1 MNAIATDPRAFLD
14 RHRYALLFFSLLL
27 TVAIGPLLETMNFG
41 RNVMEAFLAMNLI
54 AAVFP
59 IVLKGERRTLFV
71 LIGLAVVL
79 RWISA
84 RGAHAPLAS
93 IFAAITWGAIALVA
107 AYRAVRFSLS
117 SVRIDAERIYAAL
130 SAYLLIGVCWGVAYA
145 AMTRAMPGSLL
156 SGGVVPPAGVGMG
169 DAIYFSFVTLATLGY
184 GDLVPATPAMRGLAV
199 LEAVIGQLYLAL
211 LVARLVGL
219 HTAAHTM
226 NPTPTNACIDE
237 RRTP

>member
-1 MNAIATDPRAFLD
+1 MNIPAPDPRPFID

-27 TVAIGPLLETMNFG
+27 TVAIGPLLEAMHFG
-41 RNVMEAFLAMNLI
+41 RNAMEAFLAVNLI

-59 IVLKGERRTLFV
+59 IVLTGERRTLYV
-71 LIGLAVVL
+71 LIGLAIVL
-79 RWISA
+79 RWLSA
-84 RGAHAPLAS
+84 RGPQAPMLSILA
-93 IFAAITWGAIALVA
+93 AVTWGVIALVA

-117 SVRIDAERIYAAL
+117 SVRIDAERVYAAL

-145 AMTRAMPGSLL
+145 AMTRVLPGSLL
-156 SGGVVPPAGVGMG
+156 SGGVVPPAGIGMG

-199 LEAVIGQLYLAL
+199 FEAVIGQLYLAL

-219 HTAAHTM
+219 QTAAHS
-226 NPTPTNACIDE
+226 
-237 RRTP
+237 R

>member
-1 MNAIATDPRAFLD
+1 MNSAAAPRFAHDPRRFVD

-27 TVAIGPLLETMNFG
+27 TVAIGPLLEAVNFG
-41 RNVMEAFLAMNLI
+41 RNAMEAFLAMNLI

-59 IVLKGERRTLFV
+59 IVVKGERRTLYV
-71 LIGLAVVL
+71 LIALAVVL
-79 RWISA
+79 R
-84 RGAHAPLAS
+84 
-93 IFAAITWGAIALVA
+93 IFATHGPQAPALSILGAITWGTIALIA

-117 SVRIDAERIYAAL
+117 SVRIDAERVYAAL

-145 AMTRAMPGSLL
+145 AMTRVAPGSLL
-156 SGGVVPPAGVGMG
+156 SGGVVPAAGIGMG

-199 LEAVIGQLYLAL
+199 FEAVIGQLYLAL

-219 HTAAHTM
+219 QTAAHS
-226 NPTPTNACIDE
+226 
-237 RRTP
+237 R

>member
-1 MNAIATDPRAFLD
+1 MNTTAAPRSAHDPRRFVD

-27 TVAIGPLLETMNFG
+27 TVAIGPLLEAVNFG
-41 RNVMEAFLAMNLI
+41 RNAMEAFLAVNLI

-59 IVLKGERRTLFV
+59 IVVKGERRALYV
-71 LIGLAVVL
+71 LIALAVVL
-79 RWISA
+79 RMIASHGPQSPSLSVL
-84 RGAHAPLAS
+84 GAA
-93 IFAAITWGAIALVA
+93 TWGAIALIA

-117 SVRIDAERIYAAL
+117 SVRIDPERVYAAL

-145 AMTRAMPGSLL
+145 AMTRVSPGSLL
-156 SGGVVPPAGVGMG
+156 SGGVVPPAGIGMG

-199 LEAVIGQLYLAL
+199 FEAVIGQLYLAL

-219 HTAAHTM
+219 QTAAHS
-226 NPTPTNACIDE
+226 
-237 RRTP
+237 R